1 MKIAI
6 IDDSKNWRQKI
17 KEEIS
22 KYLDISDEDIDMY
35 SGGEQYLES
44 QKKYDISF
52 VDIEMA
58 GIDGFETISS
68 ARKYNPDGFYIILTT
83 HEELSRKGYIVN
95 AFRYIYKM
103 KLEEL
108 DEAISAVRVLQE
120 RNKTIEVSVI
130 GGGIKELELKNII
143 FFETE
148 KHYVVIHTKQG
159 SIKSNSNMTDIEEM
173 LPKEWF
179 CRCHNVF
186 IVNLDEIQRIDNRI
200 IYLSNGDDIDVS
212 HRRMKQ
218 FKQEYF
224 NRQYEC
230 ANK

>member
-17 KEEIS
+17 KEEIFR
-22 KYLDISDEDIDMY
+22 YLDISDEDIDMY

-108 DEAISAVRVLQE
+108 DEAISAIQVLQE

-148 KHYVVIHTKQG
+148 KHYILVHTKQG
-159 SIKSNSNMTDIEEM
+159 VLKCNNNMRDIENM
-173 LPKEWF
+173 LPNQWF
-179 CRCHNVF
+179 YRCHKTY
-186 IVNLDEIQRIDNRI
+186 IINLDEIKHIDRKI
-200 IYLSNGDDIDVS
+200 VYLNDGNDVDIS
-212 HRRMKQ
+212 RRKVNQ
-218 FKQEYF
+218 FKEIYF
-224 NRQYEC
+224 NRQYKQL
-230 ANK
+230 NK

>member
-17 KEEIS
+17 KEEIFR
-22 KYLDISDEDIDMY
+22 YLDISDKDIDMY

-108 DEAISAVRVLQE
+108 DEAISAIQVLQE

-148 KHYVVIHTKQG
+148 KHYILVHTKQG
-159 SIKSNSNMTDIEEM
+159 VLKCNNNMRDIENM
-173 LPKEWF
+173 LPNQWF
-179 CRCHNVF
+179 YRCHKTY
-186 IVNLDEIQRIDNRI
+186 IINLDEIKRIDRKI
-200 IYLSNGDDIDVS
+200 VYLNDGNDVDIS
-212 HRRMKQ
+212 RRKVNQ
-218 FKQEYF
+218 FKEIYF
-224 NRQYEC
+224 NRQYKQL
-230 ANK
+230 NK

>member
-68 ARKYNPDGFYIILTT
+68 AKKYNPDGFYIILTT

-108 DEAISAVRVLQE
+108 EEAISAVRVLQE

-148 KHYVVIHTKQG
+148 KHYILVHTKQG
-159 SIKSNSNMTDIEEM
+159 VLKCNNNMRDIENM
-173 LPKEWF
+173 LPNQWF
-179 CRCHNVF
+179 YRCHKTY
-186 IVNLDEIQRIDNRI
+186 IINLDEIKRIDRKI
-200 IYLSNGDDIDVS
+200 VYLNDGNDVDIS
-212 HRRMKQ
+212 RRKVNQ
-218 FKQEYF
+218 FKEIYF
-224 NRQYEC
+224 NRQYKQL
-230 ANK
+230 NK

>member
-22 KYLDISDEDIDMY
+22 RYLDISDEDIDMY

-108 DEAISAVRVLQE
+108 DEAISAIQVLQE

-148 KHYVVIHTKQG
+148 KHYILVHTKQG
-159 SIKSNSNMTDIEEM
+159 VLKCNNNMRDIENM
-173 LPKEWF
+173 LPNQWF
-179 CRCHNVF
+179 YRCHKTY
-186 IVNLDEIQRIDNRI
+186 IINLDEIKRIDRKI
-200 IYLSNGDDIDVS
+200 VYLNDGNDVDIS
-212 HRRMKQ
+212 RRKVNQ
-218 FKQEYF
+218 FKEIYF
-224 NRQYEC
+224 NRQYKQL
-230 ANK
+230 NK

>member
-17 KEEIS
+17 KEEIFR
-22 KYLDISDEDIDMY
+22 YLDISDEDIDMY

-103 KLEEL
+103 KLVEL
-108 DEAISAVRVLQE
+108 DEAISAIQVLQE

-148 KHYVVIHTKQG
+148 KHYILVHTKQG
-159 SIKSNSNMTDIEEM
+159 VLKCNNNMRDIENM
-173 LPKEWF
+173 LPNQWF
-179 CRCHNVF
+179 YRCHKTY
-186 IVNLDEIQRIDNRI
+186 IINLDEIKHIDRKI
-200 IYLSNGDDIDVS
+200 VYLNDGNEVDIS
-212 HRRMKQ
+212 RRKVNQ
-218 FKQEYF
+218 FKEIYF
-224 NRQYEC
+224 NRQYKQL
-230 ANK
+230 NT

>member
-17 KEEIS
+17 KEEIFR
-22 KYLDISDEDIDMY
+22 YLDISDEDIDMY

-108 DEAISAVRVLQE
+108 DEAISAIQVLQE

-148 KHYVVIHTKQG
+148 KHYILVHTKQG
-159 SIKSNSNMTDIEEM
+159 VLKCNNNMRDIENM
-173 LPKEWF
+173 LPNQWF
-179 CRCHNVF
+179 YRCHKTY
-186 IVNLDEIQRIDNRI
+186 IINLDEIKRIDRKI
-200 IYLSNGDDIDVS
+200 VYLNDGNDVDIS
-212 HRRMKQ
+212 RRKVNQ
-218 FKQEYF
+218 FKEIYF
-224 NRQYEC
+224 NRQYKQL
-230 ANK
+230 NK